1 MTEDTRSMINDK
13 VEKLS
18 VPPGFVSLSSFTLKN
33 LSSNE
38 VACSSMAVGDAF
50 QTELS
55 PVGFTPTMD
64 NIAMFKSNL
73 SHRPWILYNQFDYK
87 SNESDSEL
95 EMNFPLR
102 ACLPKGVVRGCS
114 SCPNCQKV
122 TARWH
127 PEESHRP
134 VLEEAPVFQPSEE
147 EFKESLEYVARI
159 RQKAEQ
165 FGICRIVPPPSWK
178 PPCLLKERNIWETS
192 KFKTHIQ
199 LVSDL
204 QDQGIKRNLD
214 RSHKEAKIKRRRVW
228 MRSSGDGSLNEIS
241 TDANEVQSEA
251 ESFISKLGPELTLEA
266 FNRYADDF
274 KRQYFCK
281 RENAINSDANLT
293 VHEDGWEP
301 SVENVEGEYWRI
313 IENPIEEIEVLCCAN
328 VETGGFGSGFPVHS
342 NSMGLPNYPEYCDS
356 CWNLNNIFK
365 LPGSLLGYENRQTSA
380 ALLPHLSSGMCF
392 SSVCWK
398 AEEHHLYSLSYIHFG
413 SPKIWYVIPG
423 GYCYRFERVVK
434 KHLPHC
440 LEHPELLYKNISQL
454 SPSTLTA
461 EGIPVYRCVQ
471 YPGEFVVTFPAAYHS
486 QFDCGFNCSETVNFA
501 PFDWL
506 PFGQHVVEMYCEQG
520 RKTLISHDKLLL
532 GAAMDAV
539 REKWK
544 CELLKKNASVCG
556 KDGILTKA
564 LKLRVKQEAIRREY
578 LCRGLQLQKMEDDFD
593 SDKRDCSTCLYD
605 LHFSAI
611 GCSCSPGRYA
621 CLLHAKNLC
630 PCHWTARY
638 LLYRYEISELNLLVQ
653 ALEGRLDAIY
663 HWGKKKL
670 DLRVSSDDLRELRN
684 RGEVSASV
692 KSAAT
697 STLSQL
703 LGPKELVTGQV
714 CRKEEE
720 EKYDLQKI
728 SAGSG
733 SRQDTQECIDPNFG
747 NITSKKGKFDK
758 SQTVQNEVIVLTD
771 DED

>member
-313 IENPIEEIEVLCCAN
+313 IENPIEEIE
-328 VETGGFGSGFPVHS
+328 
-342 NSMGLPNYPEYCDS
+342 
-356 CWNLNNIFK
+356 
-365 LPGSLLGYENRQTSA
+365 
-380 ALLPHLSSGMCF
+380 
-392 SSVCWK
+392 K